1 MHLNNNKI
9 IKTMNRIQISLY
21 KLILNTENLSDIKN
35 NNKV

>member
-1 MHLNNNKI
+1 MHLNNNNI

-21 KLILNTENLSDIKN
+21 KLILHKENLSDVKN